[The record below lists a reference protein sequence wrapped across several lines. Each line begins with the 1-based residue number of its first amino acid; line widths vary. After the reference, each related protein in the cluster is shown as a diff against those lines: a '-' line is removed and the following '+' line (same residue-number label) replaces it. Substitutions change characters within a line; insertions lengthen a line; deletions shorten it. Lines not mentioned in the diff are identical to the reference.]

1 MTTLLERL
9 KHDKAYIMLANTTT
23 YPTLCE
29 KTIQVLGNKHH
40 WVDLTLLEA
49 IDFLGVINESSTD
62 SFLTLRLSECFIP
75 QEAKIELDY
84 SQISHTEVDDIDHRD
99 APDYCDAYISRAT
112 YFGRDMTE
120 YELELLNNNSQF
132 VYDEAIT
139 KIY

>member
-1 MTTLLERL
+1 MKTLLERL
-9 KHDKAYIMLANTTT
+9 KHDKAYLMLANKNT

-29 KTIQVLGNKHH
+29 KTIQVIGTKHH
-40 WVDLTLLEA
+40 WIDLTLFEA

-75 QEAKIELDY
+75 HEAKIELDY
-84 SQISHTEVDDIDHRD
+84 SQISHTEMEDIGSN
-99 APDYCDAYISRAT
+99 PYISSAT

-132 VYDEAIT
+132 VYDEAMS
-139 KIY
+139 KMY

>member
-40 WVDLTLLEA
+40 WIDLTLLEA

-84 SQISHTEVDDIDHRD
+84 SQISHTEMDGIGCN
-99 APDYCDAYISRAT
+99 PYISSAT

>member
-1 MTTLLERL
+1 MKTLLERL
-9 KHDKAYIMLANTTT
+9 KHDKAYLMLANTPT

-29 KTIQVLGNKHH
+29 KSIQVLGTKYH

-75 QEAKIELDY
+75 HEAKIELDY
-84 SQISHTEVDDIDHRD
+84 SQIAHTEMEDIGCN
-99 APDYCDAYISRAT
+99 PYILSAT

-132 VYDEAIT
+132 VYDEFIT

>member
-9 KHDKAYIMLANTTT
+9 KHDKAYIMLANTKT

-29 KTIQVLGNKHH
+29 KSIQVLGNKHH
-40 WVDLTLLEA
+40 WIDLTMLEV

-84 SQISHTEVDDIDHRD
+84 SQISHTEMDGIGCN
-99 APDYCDAYISRAT
+99 PYISSAT

>member
-1 MTTLLERL
+1 MKTLLERL
-9 KHDKAYIMLANTTT
+9 KHDKAYLMLANTPT

-29 KTIQVLGNKHH
+29 KSIQVLRTKYH

-75 QEAKIELDY
+75 HEASVELDY
-84 SQISHTEVDDIDHRD
+84 SQISHTEMEEIGCN
-99 APDYCDAYISRAT
+99 PYISSAT

-132 VYDEAIT
+132 VYDEFIT